1 MNKYE
6 FFWKTMERCD
16 WSNEGDDDKVLMPV
30 VKYLSKQDDN
40 AIFEFDDL
48 MSELLY
54 GLDTKKLADQCQK
67 ADPYMSDDTFLYSR
81 CVALINGSEYYE
93 KAKNGKKKEIWNME
107 YGVRSSSLYSPKSM
121 GNQAQKNE
129 RGISAFI
136 AVKL

>member
-81 CVALINGSEYYE
+81 CVALINGSEKRKKYGTWSSKLFSISLKE
-93 KAKNGKKKEIWNME
+93 HGQSSTKKRKKNTRI
-107 YGVRSSSLYSPKSM
+107 YR
-121 GNQAQKNE
+121 
-129 RGISAFI
+129 R
-136 AVKL
+136 